1 MAETLISPGISLSE
15 VDQSAIPPRPLVAG
29 AAILGPTVKGRINVP
44 TKVTSYADYQR
55 EFGDVFR
62 TTSGSVEITQEFL
75 TSIAARNYFE
85 QGGESLLVTRVG
97 DSTAFGP
104 ATSTTVQA
112 TGSAPTGTV
121 PFALETLSPGVM
133 MNNTAGTVWQSSDV
147 RADGSMISG
156 SSDNIR
162 WQISSVNPDN
172 GTFNLIIRR
181 GDDTTKEQIV
191 LESFGN
197 LSLDPTSPNFISKII
212 GDQKEVFDG
221 ISSVQVE
228 AGSYPNKSRYVR
240 VSSVNPILDYLD
252 TAGNPRLITPAQE
265 ASGDDPAVPAV
276 YASDLLPAVQEGGF
290 TGGRGIV
297 GACYKATD
305 HTEDPG
311 KAVYFENLQKTEG
324 SYYNQSVLAANY
336 AGAIDLMAN
345 TDEYQINILSAP
357 GLLDTTMI
365 NRLVSVAENRTD
377 CIAVVDLETFN
388 TTVENV
394 AANSSAVN
402 SSYAAE
408 YWPWL
413 QMISAT
419 GRYVWCPASTVIP
432 GVYTY
437 TDHQA
442 APWFAPA
449 GMTRGGVQGVI
460 QTAKKLT
467 KADRD
472 ILYNKNVNPIATM
485 PGAGIVI
492 YGQKTLQKKA
502 SALDRIN
509 VRRLLIEVKDTI
521 RRMAAGLLFE
531 QNTTALQNQFKAQVD
546 PYLASVVQRKG
557 LVAYSIDLSGNTP
570 DAIDR
575 NEFHCGIRLQP
586 TKTIEF
592 IYLTFTVTASG
603 VSFD

>member
-44 TKVTSYADYQR
+44 TKVTSYAQYKQI
-55 EFGDVFR
+55 FGETF
-62 TTSGSVEITQEFL
+62 ITPQGTVQEFL
-75 TSIAARNYFE
+75 TSLAARNYFE
-85 QGGESLLVTRVG
+85 QGGESLLVTRVANSSAFRPAE
-97 DSTAFGP
+97 STNIAASGNDQPVPFKLITLSPG
-104 ATSTTVQA
+104 ALMNNA
-112 TGSAPTGTV
+112 TGSAWDEAYERGT
-121 PFALETLSPGVM
+121 
-133 MNNTAGTVWQSSDV
+133 
-147 RADGSMISG
+147 DGSLVSG

-162 WQISSVNPDN
+162 WEIGNINEAQ
-172 GTFNLIIRR
+172 GTFSLTIRR
-181 GDDTTKEQIV
+181 GDDTDREQIV
-191 LESFGN
+191 LESFGG
-197 LSLDPTSPNFISKII
+197 LSLDPMSPNFISKVI
-212 GDQKEVFDG
+212 GDQNEYCEPGVDG
-221 ISSVQVE
+221 AASTIQFT
-228 AGSYPNKSRYVR
+228 GNYPNLSKYVR
-240 VSSVNPILDYLD
+240 VAEVKPILNYLD
-252 TAGNPRLITPAQE
+252 NDGEINVIGGVSASAFLPKAQH
-265 ASGDDPAVPAV
+265 
-276 YASDLLPAVQEGGF
+276 GGF
-290 TGGRGIV
+290 WSGSGIV
-297 GACYKATD
+297 GACYSGSSVDAS
-305 HTEDPG
+305 G
-311 KAVYFENLQKTEG
+311 SAYYFGDMRPSTVA
-324 SYYNQSVLAANY
+324 SVYNQSIKPSDYQDALS
-336 AGAIDLMAN
+336 LMRN

-357 GLLDTTMI
+357 GYFGAADLK
-365 NRLVSVAENRTD
+365 NVAEERTD
-377 CIAVVDLETFN
+377 CIAVVDLFEKDKS
-388 TTVENV
+388 VADV
-394 AANSSAVN
+394 AAGAAATVN
-402 SSYAAE
+402 SSYAAM

-419 GRYVWCPASTVIP
+419 GRYEWCPASTVIP

-437 TDHQA
+437 TDHQT

-460 QTAKKLT
+460 QTSRKLT

-472 ILYNKNVNPIATM
+472 TLYNKNVNPIATM

-492 YGQKTLQKKA
+492 YGQKTLQKKT
-502 SALDRIN
+502 SALDRVN

-521 RRMAAGLLFE
+521 RKMAAGLLFE